1 MTRATFFF
9 FVSFTLISIIDNII
23 RFNFG
28 FSLGHLLESFLE
40 RETNLTKAS
49 LENVERTKKN
59 SFTLINSPKIER

>member
-1 MTRATFFF
+1 MTRAIFFF

-28 FSLGHLLESFLE
+28 FSLGHLLDESFLE

-49 LENVERTKKN
+49 LENVERR
-59 SFTLINSPKIER
+59 KIPSL